1 MIKVILI
8 TFIFVLSI
16 CNIVYSKENCSDFK
30 KFSVDYMKCK
40 AISAKNK
47 AVSAGKNFMKDT
59 KEFQNKEWSDEKEK
73 MNEIKKKAIG
83 E

>member
-8 TFIFVLSI
+8 AFIFVLSI

-30 KFSVDYMKCK
+30 KFSLDYMKSK
-40 AISAKNK
+40 ASSAKSK
-47 AVSAGKNFMKDT
+47 TVSPGKDFIKDT

>member
-1 MIKVILI
+1 
-8 TFIFVLSI
+8 
-16 CNIVYSKENCSDFK
+16 
-30 KFSVDYMKCK
+30 MKCK
-40 AISAKNK
+40 ASSAKSK
-47 AVSAGKNFMKDT
+47 TVSAGKDFIKDT

>member
-1 MIKVILI
+1 MIKIILI

-16 CNIVYSKENCSDFK
+16 SNNVYSKENCNDLK

-40 AISAKNK
+40 ANSAKNK
-47 AVSAGKNFMKDT
+47 AVSAGKNFIKDT
-59 KEFQNKEWSDEKEK
+59 KDFQNKEWSDEKEK

>member
-1 MIKVILI
+1 MIKIILI
-8 TFIFVLSI
+8 TFVFIISI
-16 CNIVYSKENCSDFK
+16 SNNLYSKENCSDFK
-30 KFSVDYMKCK
+30 KFSLDYMKCK
-40 AISAKNK
+40 ASYAKSK
-47 AVSAGKNFMKDT
+47 AVSAGKDFIKDT

>member
-1 MIKVILI
+1 MIKLILI
-8 TFIFVLSI
+8 TFIFILSI
-16 CNIVYSKENCSDFK
+16 NKNVYSKENCTDLK

-40 AISAKNK
+40 ASSAKNK
-47 AVSAGKNFMKDT
+47 AVSAGKNFIKDT

>member
-1 MIKVILI
+1 MIKKILI
-8 TFIFVLSI
+8 SFIFVLSI
-16 CNIVYSKENCSDFK
+16 FGSVYSKENCSDFK
-30 KFSVDYMKCK
+30 KFSLDYMKCK
-40 AISAKNK
+40 ASSAKNK
-47 AVSAGKNFMKDT
+47 AVSTGKNFIQDT

>member
-1 MIKVILI
+1 MIKIILI
-8 TFIFVLSI
+8 TFVFILSI
-16 CNIVYSKENCSDFK
+16 SNNLYSKENCSEFK
-30 KFSVDYMKCK
+30 KFSLDYMKCK
-40 AISAKNK
+40 ASFAKSK
-47 AVSAGKNFMKDT
+47 AVSAGKDFIKDT

>member
-1 MIKVILI
+1 MINIILI
-8 TFIFVLSI
+8 TFIFILSI
-16 CNIVYSKENCSDFK
+16 NKNVYSKENCTDLK